1 MIIGHLPAGYLV
13 AKAFAG
19 RLVAGGRNT
28 AIFVCAALL
37 GSIFPDIDW
46 LYFFWIDHQHHH
58 HHTYWTHYPIVWAA
72 LTLGCAAWMRLRK
85 DSALAPLGFIFALNG
100 FVHLLLDT
108 FTGPVWWLAPFVDEP
123 FSLFIVGRT
132 YELWWVNFVLNWSF
146 LLETALLAAAVIV
159 YVRDRQRRHR
169 VLGRLMIP
177 PS

>member
-1 MIIGHLPAGYLV
+1 VIIGHLPAGYLV
-13 AKAFAG
+13 AKTLAD
-19 RLVAGGRNT
+19 RLVAGGRST

-46 LYFFWIDHQHHH
+46 LYFFWVDHQRHH
-58 HHTYWTHYPIVWAA
+58 HHTYWTHYPMVWAA
-72 LTLGCAAWMRLRK
+72 LTLGCAVWMRLCK
-85 DSALAPLGFIFALNG
+85 DSVLAPLGFIFALNG

-132 YELWWVNFVLNWSF
+132 HELWWLNFVLNWSF

-169 VLGRLMIP
+169 VLGRLLIP